1 MKHQNPIRRLQ
12 LHPPLINHRNLSSP
26 DGCFN
31 HLLFSFTSI
40 FEYQEALNEG
50 TLSCRDT
57 VLHYLERIRRLSHLN
72 AFVQVYD
79 KEALETADQLDIERK
94 EGKKPGRL
102 HGVVIGIK
110 DVICFQDH
118 PVTAGS
124 HILNGFHS
132 LYHATAVERLLKE
145 GAIIIGH
152 LNCDEFAMGSSNENA
167 PVYGRVKN
175 ALDLE
180 KVPGGSSGGSA
191 VAVQASLCM
200 LSLGSDTGGSIRQP
214 ADFCGIIGLKPTYG
228 RISRYGLIAYASSF
242 DQIGIFGRNI
252 SDIAVL
258 LEVISGFDP
267 RDATSSKQPV
277 PHYAESLKPNAQR
290 LTLDGQRS
298 TVNGPPS
305 TVNRQRIAVLKE
317 TLNHPSLDPEIRDR
331 ITEFLSDLRLKGHEV
346 VEISFDLLDYIVP
359 AYYILTTAEASSNLS
374 RFDGV
379 RYGHRTTDQEAGF
392 PEFYLKTRSEGF
404 GKEVKRRI
412 LLGTFVLSAGYYEAY
427 FAQAQKVRKI
437 LTERTKL
444 IFNEF
449 DLILSPTVPT
459 TAFKTGEKSSDPVAM
474 YLADLYTVYA
484 NLVGIP
490 GISLPLFTHTNGM
503 PFGVQAMT
511 NQFRELSLLQFSN
524 ELLQQYKSY
533 EIPTL

>member
-1 MKHQNPIRRLQ
+1 M
-12 LHPPLINHRNLSSP
+12 
-26 DGCFN
+26 
-31 HLLFSFTSI
+31 
-40 FEYQEALNEG
+40 
-50 TLSCRDT
+50 
-57 VLHYLERIRRLSHLN
+57 SHLN
-72 AFVQVYD
+72 AFVQIYER
-79 KEALETADQLDIERK
+79 EALDTADRLDGERRA
-94 EGKKPGRL
+94 GKKLRRL
-102 HGVVIGIK
+102 QGVIIGIK
-110 DVICFQDH
+110 DVICFKDH

-124 HILNGFHS
+124 YILEGFRS
-132 LYHATAVERLLKE
+132 PYHATAVERLIME

-167 PVYGRVKN
+167 PVHGRVKN
-175 ALDLE
+175 ALDPE

-200 LSLGSDTGGSIRQP
+200 LSLGSDTGGSVRQP
-214 ADFCGIIGLKPTYG
+214 ADFCGVIGLKPTYG

-242 DQIGIFGRNI
+242 DQIGIFGKNI
-252 SDIAVL
+252 ADIAVL
-258 LEVISGFDP
+258 LEVMSGFDP
-267 RDATSSKQPV
+267 RDATSSRKPVPAYADGLRLEAQDLMPADKQP
-277 PHYAESLKPNAQR
+277 
-290 LTLDGQRS
+290 TDGTQ
-298 TVNGPPS
+298 PS
-305 TVNRQRIAVLKE
+305 TINHQPSTSNHHRIAVLKE
-317 TLNHPSLDPEIRDR
+317 TLDHPSLDPEIRAKLADF
-331 ITEFLSDLRLKGHEV
+331 IANLRLKGHLVE
-346 VEISFDLLDYIVP
+346 EISFDLLDYIVP

-379 RYGHRTTDQEAGF
+379 RYGRRTTDKDAGF
-392 PEFYLKTRSEGF
+392 PGFYLKSRSEGF

-427 FAQAQKVRKI
+427 FSKAQKVRRI

-449 DLILSPTVPT
+449 DVILSPTVPT
-459 TAFKTGEKSSDPVAM
+459 TAFKSGEKTTDPVAM

-503 PFGVQAMT
+503 PFGIQAMT

-524 ELLQQYKSY
+524 ELMQQYKSY
-533 EIPTL
+533 EIPAL

>member
-1 MKHQNPIRRLQ
+1 MTV
-12 LHPPLINHRNLSSP
+12 S
-26 DGCFN
+26 N

-40 FEYQEALNEG
+40 YDYQEALNEG
-50 TLSCRDT
+50 TLSCRDA
-57 VLHYLERIRRLSHLN
+57 VLHYLDRINRLSHLN
-72 AFVQVYD
+72 AFVQVYE
-79 KEALETADQLDIERK
+79 KKALETADQLDNERMA
-94 EGKKPGRL
+94 GKKPGRL

-110 DVICFQDH
+110 DVICFKDH

-124 HILNGFHS
+124 HILEGFHS
-132 LYHATAVERLLKE
+132 LYHATAVERMMKE
-145 GAIIIGH
+145 GAIMIGH

-167 PVYGRVKN
+167 PVYGRAKN
-175 ALDLE
+175 ALDTE
-180 KVPGGSSGGSA
+180 KVSGGSSGGSA

-258 LEVISGFDP
+258 LEVMSGFDP
-267 RDATSSKQPV
+267 RDATSSKKPV
-277 PHYAESLKPNAQR
+277 PSYAESLTPNAQR
-290 LTLDGQRS
+290 T
-298 TVNGPPS
+298 TVNDQPPTANRQPPTS
-305 TVNRQRIAVLKE
+305 NRSAQSFGGQGRQRIAVLKE
-317 TLNHPSLDPEIRDR
+317 TLSHPSLDPEIRDK
-331 ITEFLSDLRLKGHEV
+331 ITEFLSDLRIKGHEV

-379 RYGHRTTDQEAGF
+379 RYGYRTTDNEAGF
-392 PEFYLKTRSEGF
+392 PGFYLKSRSEGF

-412 LLGTFVLSAGYYEAY
+412 LLGTFVLSAGYYDAY
-427 FAQAQKVRKI
+427 FSKAQKVRKI

-459 TAFKTGEKSSDPVAM
+459 TAFKTGEKSSDPTAM

-503 PFGVQAMT
+503 PFGIQAMT

-524 ELLQQYKSY
+524 ELMQQYKSY

>member
-1 MKHQNPIRRLQ
+1 LYFINRINRLK
-12 LHPPLINHRNLSSP
+12 
-26 DGCFN
+26 
-31 HLLFSFTSI
+31 
-40 FEYQEALNEG
+40 
-50 TLSCRDT
+50 
-57 VLHYLERIRRLSHLN
+57 HLN
-72 AFVQVYD
+72 AFARVYERD
-79 KEALETADQLDIERK
+79 ALEMADRLDAERLA
-94 EGKKPGRL
+94 GKKQGRL

-110 DVICFQDH
+110 DVICYKNH

-124 HILNGFHS
+124 QILAEFHS
-132 LYHATAVERLLKE
+132 PYNATAIERLLSE
-145 GAIIIGH
+145 DAIIIGH

-175 ALDLE
+175 ALDHE

-200 LSLGSDTGGSIRQP
+200 VSLGTDTGGSVRQP
-214 ADFCGIIGLKPTYG
+214 ADFCGVIGLKPTYG

-242 DQIGIFGRNI
+242 DQIGIFSKNVA
-252 SDIAVL
+252 DIAVL

-267 RDATSSKQPV
+267 RDATSSKRSV
-277 PHYAESLKPNAQR
+277 PFYAESLKLDAQS
-290 LTLDGQRS
+290 LKADSHRS
-298 TVNGPPS
+298 TVNGNPSSANRQPP
-305 TVNRQRIAVLKE
+305 TPNPQRIAVLKE
-317 TLNHPSLDPEIRDR
+317 ALAHPSLDPEIRVKLTDF
-331 ITEFLSDLRLKGHEV
+331 IADLRYKGHQVE
-346 VEISFDLLDYIVP
+346 EISFDLLDYIVP

-379 RYGHRTTDQEAGF
+379 RYGFRTTDKRAAY
-392 PEFYLKTRSEGF
+392 PEFYLKSRAEGF

-427 FAQAQKVRKI
+427 FSKAQKVRKI

-459 TAFKTGEKSSDPVAM
+459 TAFKSGEKSTDPTAM

-503 PFGVQAMT
+503 PFGIQVMT
-511 NQFRELSLLQFSN
+511 NQFRELSLLKFSN
-524 ELLQQYKSY
+524 ELMQQYKSY

>member
-1 MKHQNPIRRLQ
+1 
-12 LHPPLINHRNLSSP
+12 
-26 DGCFN
+26 
-31 HLLFSFTSI
+31 LFSFSSI
-40 FEYQEALNEG
+40 FDYQAALKEG
-50 TLSCRDT
+50 SLSCRDT
-57 VLHYLERIRRLSHLN
+57 VLYYLERINRLDYLN
-72 AFVQVYD
+72 AFTQVYE
-79 KEALETADQLDIERK
+79 KEALETADRLDQERGA
-94 EGKKPGRL
+94 GKKSGRL

-110 DVICFQDH
+110 DVICYKDH

-124 HILNGFHS
+124 HILEGFHS
-132 LYHATAVERLLKE
+132 VYHATAVQNLLNE

-152 LNCDEFAMGSSNENA
+152 LNCDEFAMGSSNENS
-167 PVYGRVKN
+167 VYGRVKN
-175 ALDLE
+175 ALDPE

-200 LSLGSDTGGSIRQP
+200 LSLGSDTGGSVRQP
-214 ADFCGIIGLKPTYG
+214 ADFCGVIGLKPTYG

-252 SDIAVL
+252 PDIAVL

-267 RDATSSKQPV
+267 RDATSSKRPV
-277 PHYAESLKPNAQR
+277 PSYAEGLKLQAQSSMP
-290 LTLDGQRS
+290 DDQRS
-298 TVNGPPS
+298 TVNGQR
-305 TVNRQRIAVLKE
+305 TTYRIAVFKQALE
-317 TLNHPSLDPEIRDR
+317 HPSLDPEIRSKLTD
-331 ITEFLSDLRLKGHEV
+331 FLAELRQKGHYVE
-346 VEISFDLLDYIVP
+346 EISFDLLDFIVP

-379 RYGHRTTDQEAGF
+379 RYGHRTTDPEAGF
-392 PEFYLKTRSEGF
+392 PEFYQKSRSEGF

-427 FAQAQKVRKI
+427 FSQAQKVRKI
-437 LTERTKL
+437 LTDRTSL

-449 DLILSPTVPT
+449 DLILTPTVPT
-459 TAFKTGEKSSDPVAM
+459 TAFRSGEKTADPVAM

-524 ELLQQYKSY
+524 NLLQQYKSY

>member
-1 MKHQNPIRRLQ
+1 V
-12 LHPPLINHRNLSSP
+12 
-26 DGCFN
+26 
-31 HLLFSFTSI
+31 
-40 FEYQEALNEG
+40 ALNDG
-50 TLSCRDT
+50 SLSCREA
-57 VLHYLERIRRLSHLN
+57 VLYYLERIKQLSHLN
-72 AFVQVYD
+72 AFIQVYE
-79 KEALETADQLDIERK
+79 KEALETAERLDRERLSGIK
-94 EGKKPGRL
+94 SGRL
-102 HGVVIGIK
+102 HGIVIGIK
-110 DVICFQDH
+110 DVLCFKDH

-124 HILNGFHS
+124 HILANFRS
-132 LYHATAVERLLKE
+132 LFHATAIERMLDE

-167 PVYGRVKN
+167 PVYGPVKN
-175 ALDLE
+175 ALDNE

-277 PHYAESLKPNAQR
+277 PSYAESLTLNTQR
-290 LTLDGQRS
+290 IKNNVQQ
-298 TVNGPPS
+298 S
-305 TVNRQRIAVLKE
+305 TVNRQLSTVNCQPPTINPKRIAVLKE
-317 TLNHPSLDPEIRDR
+317 TLNHPSLDPEIRAK
-331 ITEFLSDLRLKGHEV
+331 ITEFLADLRLKGHEI

-379 RYGHRTTDQEAGF
+379 RYGYRTKDRQAEFPGF
-392 PEFYLKTRSEGF
+392 YMKTRSEGF

-427 FAQAQKVRKI
+427 FSKAQKVRKI

-444 IFNEF
+444 IFKEF